1 MLDTHVIEKCRIELF
16 LRIINRGTTMN
27 IKHLKALI
35 AVAEAGS
42 ITRAADQIFIAQ
54 PALSQRLSALEDEL
68 GVKLY
73 VRSRQGVQLTDVGQ
87 KLYAHAKHIVKF
99 SEEALSDIKSEE
111 DLPSGHVNIGCQA
124 SLAKFLGPR
133 IIETVRE
140 KYPNIALSFL
150 SGQSENL
157 YKSLA
162 DSTFELG
169 IVHKDIYVCNES
181 SVLHCEELF
190 STSTLQYFD
199 LFKEE
204 IFYCKPK
211 AANGNQNHLN
221 EPTPIDDLIDANLI
235 LPPLS
240 HAITRNIKWILDKH
254 GVVQKPIAYT
264 NSTDTIVDLVS
275 RGMAT
280 SFLPEH
286 VIHSIDSQAA
296 LSYGRIGE
304 YQLLRSIIL
313 CCSPH
318 SDMHTSTCVV
328 RDLIVDHAAE
338 YVETNRE

>member
-1 MLDTHVIEKCRIELF
+1 
-16 LRIINRGTTMN
+16 MN
-27 IKHLKALI
+27 IKHLQALI

-68 GVKLY
+68 AVKLY

-111 DLPSGHVNIGCQA
+111 ELPSGHVNIGCQS

-133 IIETVRE
+133 IIEAVQE
-140 KYPNIALSFL
+140 KYPKIVLSFL
-150 SGQSENL
+150 SGQSEEL

-162 DSTFELG
+162 DSTIELG
-169 IVHKDIYVCNES
+169 ILHKDIYVCNES

-204 IFYCKPK
+204 IFYCQPK
-211 AANGNQNHLN
+211 IDDAANEG
-221 EPTPIDDLIDANLI
+221 ESRSTPIDELSNAQLI
-235 LPPLS
+235 LPPMS
-240 HAITRNIKWILDKH
+240 HAITRNLRWILDKH
-254 GVVQKPIAYT
+254 GAIQQPLAHT
-264 NSTDTIVDLVS
+264 NSTDTILDLIS

-280 SFLPEH
+280 SFLPEQ
-286 VIHSIDSQAA
+286 VILGYEGLDT

-304 YQLLRSIIL
+304 YQLLRSMIL

-328 RDLIVDHAAE
+328 RDLVTDRAAQF
-338 YVETNRE
+338 VETSREAITG